1 MADNLV
7 GKSQQDGIPGVYGG
21 NDVNGNGVVG
31 ETNGTGFGVFG
42 QSKAGV
48 GVVGKSFVS
57 KAAGV
62 YGGNDSDGP
71 GVTGETNGLGTGVF
85 GQSKKGHGVTGRAWE
100 PALSGVHGFFNDNPG
115 DPPTPTEGHFTTGV
129 RGTVCLHGQPGTD
142 SQQRKQAAGVLGEV
156 GPGAGFGHGVM
167 GLGIEDEGVFG
178 WSERSAGG
186 SFVGL
191 SGPGVTATSNKR
203 GQIQLVPRDVSFGA
217 DPQGNP
223 RPKLPK
229 FAKSGELTMV
239 TKDGK
244 CSLWLCVKSWQAGGG
259 VVPQTDARWAEVKLG
274 AAFNGETP

>member
-1 MADNLV
+1 MVDNLV

-42 QSKAGV
+42 QSKSGV

-57 KAAGV
+57 DAAGV
-62 YGGNDSDGP
+62 YGGNDSDGS
-71 GVTGETNGLGTGVF
+71 GVTGETNGRGTGVF
-85 GQSKKGHGVTGRAWE
+85 GQSKTGHGVTGRAWE
-100 PALSGVHGFFNDNPG
+100 PARSGVHGFFNDNPG
-115 DPPTPTEGHFTTGV
+115 DPPTPTEGFFTTGI
-129 RGTVCLHGQPGTD
+129 RGTVCMQGDPGTD
-142 SQQRKQAAGVLGEV
+142 FEQRKKAAGVLGEV

-167 GLGIEDEGVFG
+167 GFGIKDEGVFG
-178 WSERSAGG
+178 WSERAAGG
-186 SFVGL
+186 SFV
-191 SGPGVTATSNKR
+191 SQKR
-203 GQIQLVPRDVSFGA
+203 GQIQLVPREVSFGT

-229 FAKSGELTMV
+229 LAKSGEMTMV

-259 VVPQTDARWAEVKLG
+259 VIPQTEARWAEVKLG
-274 AAFNGETP
+274 AAFNGETS